1 MIWKLALSYVWPIMG
16 ATLRNRQ
23 YSSQWLSQFIEKI
36 TKVSTYVN
44 LETQLCLLPKKG
56 AYKEK
61 NSLEFCKHVLGV
73 IVQVSLEQCQLFFR
87 SLTVKLKICGF
98 LNAHVYQ
105 SSSTLV
111 TYVNPISLANKL
123 SPNCLF
129 KFSCNA
135 FAVPTC
141 HIAENLASI
150 TLIRGIF
157 GFAFEKF

>member
-1 MIWKLALSYVWPIMG
+1 M
-16 ATLRNRQ
+16 
-23 YSSQWLSQFIEKI
+23 
-36 TKVSTYVN
+36 
-44 LETQLCLLPKKG
+44 
-56 AYKEK
+56 
-61 NSLEFCKHVLGV
+61 
-73 IVQVSLEQCQLFFR
+73 
-87 SLTVKLKICGF
+87 LKICGF

-135 FAVPTC
+135 FAVPTY

-150 TLIRGIF
+150 ILIRGILGCCRKIL
-157 GFAFEKF
+157 GFFFVKAKKIAGSLWPLVSSSSNQYPSLHCHLHLSAVPSKTRIYQKKCMASESGHNLKCSFFQLERPNAP

>member
-1 MIWKLALSYVWPIMG
+1 M
-16 ATLRNRQ
+16 
-23 YSSQWLSQFIEKI
+23 
-36 TKVSTYVN
+36 
-44 LETQLCLLPKKG
+44 
-56 AYKEK
+56 
-61 NSLEFCKHVLGV
+61 
-73 IVQVSLEQCQLFFR
+73 
-87 SLTVKLKICGF
+87 LKICGF

-150 TLIRGIF
+150 TLIRVLWRNSLDQNFPILGK
-157 GFAFEKF
+157 GVTKSDGERRTVGSSE

>member
-1 MIWKLALSYVWPIMG
+1 MFRNDISTYRENFKSKYISQLRNSALSF
-16 ATLRNRQ
+16 AQR
-23 YSSQWLSQFIEKI
+23 
-36 TKVSTYVN
+36 
-44 LETQLCLLPKKG
+44 G

-61 NSLEFCKHVLGV
+61 NSLEFCNYVLGV

-150 TLIRGIF
+150 ILIRGIF